1 MKKLF
6 YIIILFSFSRQII
19 GQTNIVPNSSFE
31 NQTGCPNGNGLLANA
46 IAWFSPTGTT
56 TDLFDSCSMHS
67 NVPYS
72 QGQFYPPIYSMS
84 GHAYVGMHQFGG
96 NREYAQAKLIDT
108 LEANV
113 CYYAEFFT
121 RVCGVSP
128 QAINSMGINFSST
141 SYTNYPPGPIQVPT
155 QITRY
160 NNPIIKDTLDWAQ
173 VNGIYVATGN
183 EAYLTIGNF
192 NDDQNTDSCFWHP
205 TSPWAFGLLSYY
217 FVDAVSV
224 YSINPNGTL
233 PWSYKDTTII
243 LGNSV
248 YIGNYMGGNFNPAWY
263 TYSGN
268 FIANNSGITVTPTI
282 TSQYIVQFTVCG
294 VPRADT
300 IKVTVINDVG
310 IAEQSMNSSDLI
322 VSPNPN
328 NGLIN
333 ISISSKDFVLQNS
346 TIKIYDMFNREIKNH
361 KLLSKNQSVPI
372 QDLNDGVYYLQLYQ
386 GDKMLLSKKIVK
398 Q

>member
-1 MKKLF
+1 M
-6 YIIILFSFSRQII
+6 
-19 GQTNIVPNSSFE
+19 
-31 NQTGCPNGNGLLANA
+31 
-46 IAWFSPTGTT
+46 
-56 TDLFDSCSMHS
+56 
-67 NVPYS
+67 
-72 QGQFYPPIYSMS
+72 
-84 GHAYVGMHQFGG
+84 
-96 NREYAQAKLIDT
+96 DT
-108 LEANV
+108 LKLNG
-113 CYYAEFFT
+113 CYYVEFYT
-121 RVCGVSP
+121 RHAGIC
-128 QAINSMGINFSST
+128 QWAINNIAANLSPIPYT
-141 SYTNYPPGPIQVPT
+141 SYNLSVPLGVPMH
-155 QITRY
+155 ITRY
-160 NNPIIKDTLDWAQ
+160 NNPIIKDTTNWVQ
-173 VNGIYVATGN
+173 VAGIYNALGGEAYITLGNFSTDVNTDTMFMYTNGIG
-183 EAYLTIGNF
+183 
-192 NDDQNTDSCFWHP
+192 C
-205 TSPWAFGLLSYY
+205 SYY
-217 FVDAVSV
+217 FFDAVSV
-224 YSINPNGTL
+224 YSINPSGTL

-248 YIGNYMGGNFNPAWY
+248 NIGNYMGGNFNPSWY
-263 TYSGN
+263 TYTGN

-310 IAEQSMNSSDLI
+310 IAEQSINSSDLI

-361 KLLSKNQSVPI
+361 KLLSKNQNVPI